1 MGDFRV
7 GFLLGTLSSTQ
18 YLTQIIGTLLATS
31 ISPLIFMI
39 FSTAYPCILAPD
51 TDPTETCEFSLPA
64 ESAWRV
70 IAVAATEPTLPIP
83 RSSLIFSIIMGI
95 VGSATVHVRHFIFVG
110 KRAHARKYHPNFMI
124 LAMALT
130 LPATHYGIAMVISA
144 LVAVVGRR
152 RSLVG
157 YEEYG
162 AAVAAGLMAGKG
174 IGGSVNALL
183 SILGFG
189 GEGVGTGVGWE
200 VLDNEDIIRIP
211 LYTC

>member
-7 GFLLGTLSSTQ
+7 GFLLGTPPSTQ
-18 YLTQIIGTLLATS
+18 YLTQIIGTLLATF

-51 TDPTETCEFSLPA
+51 TDPTETCEFSLPPA
-64 ESAWRV
+64 SAWRV
-70 IAVAATEPTLPIP
+70 IAVAATELTLLIP

-95 VGSATVHVRHFIFVG
+95 VGSATVLVRHFILVG

-124 LAMALT
+124 LAMAFT
-130 LPATHYGIAMVISA
+130 LPATHYGIAMVIGA
-144 LVAVVGRR
+144 LVAVVWRR
-152 RSLVG
+152 RSFVG

-162 AAVAAGLMAGKG
+162 AAVAAGLMAGEG

-183 SILGFG
+183 SIFGFG
-189 GEGVGTGVGWE
+189 GEGVGTGVECPAGK
-200 VLDNEDIIRIP
+200 
-211 LYTC
+211 C